1 MWDHLHLLSSKYPV
15 EGNKDG
21 TYLTFFS
28 IGGFIF
34 GIINIIGN
42 FGTVFN
48 DQARPHTLLLRLL
61 LHTLLFGGH
70 ALCTLTDPACC
81 APCV

>member
-15 EGNKDG
+15 EGNRDG

-48 DQARPHTLLLRLL
+48 DQARLS
-61 LHTLLFGGH
+61 
-70 ALCTLTDPACC
+70 DPQTIGR
-81 APCV
+81 PPT

>member
-1 MWDHLHLLSSKYPV
+1 MQAQCDACGTPCAAAAQVWDHLHLLSSKYPV

-48 DQARPHTLLLRLL
+48 DQARSKPYRLS
-61 LHTLLFGGH
+61 
-70 ALCTLTDPACC
+70 
-81 APCV
+81 

>member
-1 MWDHLHLLSSKYPV
+1 MCVLVHMCEVRRCQVVGAAPASLLPGVLSGRAGRQVWDHLHTLSTKYPV
-15 EGNKDG
+15 DGNRDG

-42 FGTVFN
+42 FG
-48 DQARPHTLLLRLL
+48 ARS
-61 LHTLLFGGH
+61 
-70 ALCTLTDPACC
+70 
-81 APCV
+81 